1 MSDQSVLDQRSRPE
15 LIEEARGHGVERPER
30 MTRAEL
36 KDEIL
41 RRTKTGAEQ
50 TEARGLFGVA
60 RAMLASVVE
69 TGLNLPDA
77 ASLIR
82 GTTTFDARVSGP
94 APVATVTLAEIYA
107 TQGHK
112 KRALG
117 MLDEVLREEPD
128 HEIALRLRRE
138 LSDEAA
144 PPQDLTLVETNGIE
158 VQTGQPPA
166 VAEAELD
173 SFEQAPLESAGEVS
187 ESWVIRPLAAENVV
201 EPRLVLL
208 HTSYGVDLYWELT
221 VAALERCGID
231 ATQGRAVVR
240 GVAFRA
246 DGRTPR
252 REERTVPLAVDLET
266 TQSGKLRFDEW
277 GAQGALRAALGWEVD
292 GDFLPLV
299 VGRPLEEL
307 SERAVGSGL
316 WARLGGAFA

>member
-1 MSDQSVLDQRSRPE
+1 
-15 LIEEARGHGVERPER
+15 

-50 TEARGLFGVA
+50 IEARGLFGVA
-60 RAMLASVVE
+60 RALLASVVE

-82 GTTTFDARVSGP
+82 GTTTFDSRVTGP

-117 MLDEVLREEPD
+117 MLDEVLRDEPD

-138 LSDEAA
+138 LTDEAA
-144 PPQDLTLVETNGIE
+144 PSPAQALVETQGVE
-158 VQTGQPPA
+158 VQTGQPP
-166 VAEAELD
+166 VVVEAELD
-173 SFEQAPLESAGEVS
+173 SSEQTPLESVGAAI
-187 ESWVIRPLAAENVV
+187 ESGATQTVAVQAVA
-201 EPRLVLL
+201 EPRLVLVQNS
-208 HTSYGVDLYWELT
+208 HGVDLYWELP

-231 ATQGRAVVR
+231 ATQGQAVVR

-252 REERTVPLAVDLET
+252 REERTVPLAVDLGA
-266 TQSGKLRFDEW
+266 TQSGKLHFDEW
-277 GAQGALRAALGWEVD
+277 GTGGALRAALGWEID

-307 SERAVGSGL
+307 SERAVGSDL
-316 WARLGGAFA
+316 WARLGSAFA